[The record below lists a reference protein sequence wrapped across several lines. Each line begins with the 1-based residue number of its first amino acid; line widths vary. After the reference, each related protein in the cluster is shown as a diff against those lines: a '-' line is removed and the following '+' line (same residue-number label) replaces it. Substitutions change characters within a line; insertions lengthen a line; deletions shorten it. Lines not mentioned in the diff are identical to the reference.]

1 MAANDVIKLAENRSA
16 FTCQNNIDKQNYL
29 LSEHSGTIP

>member
-1 MAANDVIKLAENRSA
+1 LAENRSA
-16 FTCQNNIDKQNYL
+16 FTGQNNIDKQDYL